1 MTFIQVSSDKKKRY
15 RYIDI
20 SGTMGN
26 CCSSYQGSKATNR
39 PLHPHDLLWL
49 QGRPELP
56 FYFELDTPRFATPP
70 KDRGGDEAG
79 GPITPS
85 FLTPTDTEANANLPA
100 RYLSWPQGKAM
111 STSESEDSPCI
122 TT

>member
-1 MTFIQVSSDKKKRY
+1 
-15 RYIDI
+15 
-20 SGTMGN
+20 MGN
-26 CCSSYQGSKATNR
+26 CCSSYQSRATNR
-39 PLHPHDLLWL
+39 PLHSHDLVWL

-56 FYFELDTPRFATPP
+56 FYYELDTPRFATPP

-85 FLTPTDTEANANLPA
+85 FLTPTDTETNVKPPS
-100 RYLSWPQGKAM
+100 RYLSWPQDKAL
-111 STSESEDSPCI
+111 SVSESEDSLCG